1 MTELPS
7 SDSTPPLSP
16 PAPPVWARACDLL
29 CLGLVI
35 LAVLVVRFG
44 GFHLHAAGVRLGLT
58 SPSRL
63 LFWAIAI
70 GLVRHVAAP
79 AMPIHRDLQRRLA
92 DWKRSESYSRFM
104 VPDATVGSN
113 DATLRPGLRSIAL
126 LTLLLFTVLTAV
138 MTYPQLVHMGDS
150 VSDAGDPLLNLW

>member
-1 MTELPS
+1 MTVSPS

-16 PAPPVWARACDLL
+16 PTPPAWARACDLL

-79 AMPIHRDLQRRLA
+79 AMLRTDPEPTPSVRIA
-92 DWKRSESYSRFM
+92 SSARSRSFGW
-104 VPDATVGSN
+104 VV
-113 DATLRPGLRSIAL
+113 RPR
-126 LTLLLFTVLTAV
+126 
-138 MTYPQLVHMGDS
+138 
-150 VSDAGDPLLNLW
+150 